1 MAFCSKKATLGGKAT
16 NLLLGRYS
24 YHIIPSPLPFLACG
38 GILALVAEPKPDP
51 KFVNRK
57 RLTSLTSFF
66 RVITRIQ
73 ERLVHILNA
82 NEANWPTNIQNHA
95 LHLLRSGE
103 VTSFPVLM
111 RRVLEDVRQ
120 DTQQGKGKGEANG
133 SDSKS
138 NGDGGKKAVNGADQ
152 KPNLALPQAVIDEA
166 VKITRECL
174 EEIATLE

>member
-1 MAFCSKKATLGGKAT
+1 MTGQSPSPSVKIPTGAANYTQATIDPELRSTLNG
-16 NLLLGRYS
+16 LLLQEGHVR
-24 YHIIPSPLPFLACG
+24 
-38 GILALVAEPKPDP
+38 
-51 KFVNRK
+51 
-57 RLTSLTSFF
+57 
-66 RVITRIQ
+66 RIQ
-73 ERLVHILNA
+73 ERLVHTLNA